1 MGILYEINS
10 EVTTAMKFRTLL
22 RHIREGMKNIL
33 RNGWMTFAS
42 IAAVTTTLILV
53 AVFLAL
59 VLNLDQMA
67 KNIEQDVQIS
77 TLIDLTADEDQIVE
91 LGEEIEQI
99 DGVSEVQFS
108 SNDNELESLIDSMGD
123 EGQAWVMLEQD
134 NPLNHVYIVEAEI
147 PEETEAIANQ
157 ISELDSVEDVMYGQ
171 EVVDRLFQF
180 NNYARA
186 IGMVLIVAL
195 VFTAIFLISN
205 TIKITIIAR
214 STEIGIQKLVGA
226 TNSFIRWPFF
236 VEGALLGILG
246 SITPIAVIVGGYYYI
261 YHNLPG
267 INNTFQFIE
276 LLPFNPFAWQ
286 LSGMVLLIGAVIGVW
301 GSVMSVRKFLKV

>member
-1 MGILYEINS
+1 
-10 EVTTAMKFRTLL
+10 MKFRTLL